1 MLKVWWRWKL
11 QRECPYRRPILRA
24 AQLWYGTVRPLQLPP
39 PPHFQSKK
47 HYTLE
52 WKPPSVFVRPELE
65 FLNKM
70 PNPGI
75 LESRDLRW
83 GRIQRIFFAQLFNL
97 KKLIFP
103 IIVKVVY
110 MYCLGC
116 LDVSSPDWQSLGM
129 SSILNLSTIIKYKL
143 FNFIVYQFTIS
154 SLNKHD
160 VVKPIAGH

>member
-1 MLKVWWRWKL
+1 MQIIKSFIIKISKQLNGNPALTLSAELHFKIFKNSGSELK
-11 QRECPYRRPILRA
+11 
-24 AQLWYGTVRPLQLPP
+24 
-39 PPHFQSKK
+39 
-47 HYTLE
+47 
-52 WKPPSVFVRPELE
+52 

-75 LESRDLRW
+75 LKSRDLRW
-83 GRIQRIFFAQLFNL
+83 GRIQRIFLAQLFNL

>member
-1 MLKVWWRWKL
+1 
-11 QRECPYRRPILRA
+11 
-24 AQLWYGTVRPLQLPP
+24 
-39 PPHFQSKK
+39 
-47 HYTLE
+47 
-52 WKPPSVFVRPELE
+52 
-65 FLNKM
+65 
-70 PNPGI
+70 
-75 LESRDLRW
+75 
-83 GRIQRIFFAQLFNL
+83 
-97 KKLIFP
+97 
-103 IIVKVVY
+103 